1 MSEKLRF
8 APLIR
13 VSTEVQEQQGESL
26 NVQKSQ
32 ILDAIN
38 TLGGIV
44 PQHCWK
50 YSGQEHATPEFEREK
65 FSRLL
70 ADTSK
75 GLFDAV
81 IVFDPSRWSRD
92 NLNSKKGIEVLK
104 TNGIRFFVLTT
115 EYDLYSPQ
123 ATLFLGMSTEMNE
136 YFALE
141 QARKSILAKISKANK
156 GIPSVGALPYGRTFD
171 RKTGAWEVIPEKQ
184 EKIQWAAE
192 RYLSGSPMYTLADTL
207 GIHVT
212 TLWLTL
218 KHRCGDTWELNFE
231 NKRVGIKETVTLK
244 VPRLLSE
251 ATIEAIHQKSRANQT
266 FTHGQAKNRYL
277 LGRVIFCDSCGRTL
291 TGATHSKC
299 QISYYSHPK
308 NEKIPCPHANTVRA
322 DHIEDAVLIQL
333 LNLSV
338 DFTTI
343 KKAHTDTL
351 TAPEKRLK
359 LEKTLSVF
367 KKDLSN
373 VQRKK
378 RKLIDLIADDILSA
392 EDAMPNL
399 NKLKSKEKGL
409 NEEILKLKTEL
420 RNIPDPKIIKRKSK
434 LAQKVLQ
441 MVTKK
446 LRATESSLNKMKWE
460 DKRELVQTIFSGKD
474 INGNRAGVYVKK
486 NDTGLLEYELRGD
499 LLNDTITGSIPMP
512 SDEYKELL
520 NIFEP
525 EYDLASDDF
534 IDKKQEDSD
543 VKQNSDG
550 NCRCHS

>member
-8 APLIR
+8 APLVR
-13 VSTEVQEQQGESL
+13 VSTELQEQQGESL

-32 ILDAIN
+32 ILDAVDS
-38 TLGGIV
+38 LGGIV

-70 ADTSK
+70 ADTNK

-92 NLNSKKGIEVLK
+92 NLNSKRGIEVLK

-141 QARKSILAKISKANK
+141 QARKSILARISKAKK
-156 GIPSVGALPYGRTFD
+156 GIPSVGAMPYGRTFD
-171 RKTGAWEVIPEKQ
+171 RKTGKWGIIAEKH

-192 RYLSGSPMYTLADTL
+192 SYLSGSPMYSLADTL
-207 GIHVT
+207 GVHLT

-218 KHRCGDTWELNFE
+218 KDRCGDTWELNFE
-231 NKRVGIKETVTLK
+231 NKRVGIKETVTMK
-244 VPRLLSE
+244 IPRLLSE
-251 ATIEAIHQKSRANQT
+251 ATIDAIHQKSQANKT
-266 FTHGQAKNRYL
+266 YTHGQTKNRYL
-277 LGRVIFCDSCGRTL
+277 LGRVIFCDKCGRTL
-291 TGATHSKC
+291 TGATHSRC
-299 QISYYSHPK
+299 QISYYTHPK
-308 NEKIPCPHANTVRA
+308 KEKPVCPRLNAVRA

-338 DFTTI
+338 DLATVE
-343 KKAHTDTL
+343 KSHTDTL

-373 VQRKK
+373 VRKKK
-378 RKLIDLIADDILSA
+378 RKLIDLIASGILSTD
-392 EDAMPNL
+392 DAKPNL
-399 NKLKSKEKGL
+399 DDLKSKEKSF
-409 NEEILKLKTEL
+409 NEEIVKIKSEL
-420 RNIPDPKIIKRKSK
+420 RNIPDPKVINRKSK
-434 LAQKVLQ
+434 LARKVLQ
-441 MVTKK
+441 MVTNK
-446 LRATESSLNKMKWE
+446 LRATETNLNKMKWE
-460 DKRELVQTIFSGKD
+460 DKRKLVQAIFSGKD
-474 INGNRAGVYVKK
+474 INGNRAGVYVRK
-486 NDTGLLEYELRGD
+486 NDKGVLEYELRRD
-499 LLNDTITGSIPMP
+499 LLNNTIVGLIPMP

-525 EYDLASDDF
+525 KHDLA
-534 IDKKQEDSD
+534 KEDLIEKNRVDSY
-543 VKQNSDG
+543 VE
-550 NCRCHS
+550 